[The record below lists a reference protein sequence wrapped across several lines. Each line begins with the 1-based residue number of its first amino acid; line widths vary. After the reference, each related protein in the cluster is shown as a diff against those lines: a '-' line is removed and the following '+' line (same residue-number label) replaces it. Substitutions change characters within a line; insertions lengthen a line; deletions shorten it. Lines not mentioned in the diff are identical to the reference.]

1 MAALSAPYLKQYFE
15 VVSKGVEELASMDMG
30 EMMAMAFDP
39 EKKKAFEKKTED
51 QNTQLKELV
60 TKSFKHHDT
69 KDTNVLDKEEAT
81 VFFTH
86 LVDEQTCFI
95 PAVAQIAIKKSIE
108 MGIQMMAGFM
118 GEDSADVKEGRENIE
133 KMVQEGVKEAKEN
146 AQKAKEDYYKN
157 KVDRDAAAFKVID
170 VNNDGTIQLEELIAA
185 MTPNDPKMNALMAA
199 LGITEMPTTGAG
211 PGGGGQTQTQSF
223 KMEGN
228 MQAMNDGTAE
238 CKQQ

>member
-1 MAALSAPYLKQYFE
+1 MAALSAPYLKEYFE
-15 VVSKGVEELASMDMG
+15 VIKDMVDGLASMDMG
-30 EMMAMAFDP
+30 QMMAMAFDP
-39 EKKKAFEKKTED
+39 ELKKEFEKKTED
-51 QNTQLKELV
+51 RNAQLKELV

-81 VFFTH
+81 VFFAH

-95 PAVAQIAIKKSIE
+95 AAVAQIAIKKSIE

-118 GEDSADVKEGRENIE
+118 GEDSADVQEAKKTMGKEVE
-133 KMVQEGVKEAKEN
+133 KGVKEAKEN
-146 AQKAKEDYYKN
+146 AQKAHEDYKKN

-185 MTPNDPKMNALMAA
+185 MTPDNPKMNALMAA
-199 LGITEMPTTGAG
+199 LGITEMPTSGAESGGAG
-211 PGGGGQTQTQSF
+211 GGNVRMTGDVQAD
-223 KMEGN
+223 GN
-228 MQAMNDGTAE
+228 VE